1 MFSTECTECSVGEGP
16 SFSVPDI
23 RSLYTQGPSAR
34 RGSSCIVLL
43 PSSGSGFSW
52 FVFVGEGF
60 KRLSTLFWGSR
71 EGNSQIFE
79 VFWKFFKDFLTPAKR
94 SD

>member
-1 MFSTECTECSVGEGP
+1 MFSTEYSAGECP
-16 SFSVPDI
+16 SFSIPYI
-23 RSLYTQGPSAR
+23 RSLYIQSPSVR

-43 PSSGSGFSW
+43 PSGSGVSW

-60 KRLSTLFWGSR
+60 GRLSTLFWGSR

-79 VFWKFFKDFLTPAKR
+79 VFWKFFEDFLAPIKR
-94 SD
+94 TD

>member
-1 MFSTECTECSVGEGP
+1 MPLLFC
-16 SFSVPDI
+16 
-23 RSLYTQGPSAR
+23 SLYTQSPSVR

-43 PSSGSGFSW
+43 PSGSGVSW

-60 KRLSTLFWGSR
+60 GRLSTLFWGSS

-79 VFWKFFKDFLTPAKR
+79 VFWKFFKDFSIPTKR
-94 SD
+94 TD

>member
-1 MFSTECTECSVGEGP
+1 MPLLFY
-16 SFSVPDI
+16 
-23 RSLYTQGPSAR
+23 SLYTQSPSVR
-34 RGSSCIVLL
+34 RGVSCIVLL
-43 PSSGSGFSW
+43 PSGSGVSW

-60 KRLSTLFWGSR
+60 GRLSTLFWGSS

-79 VFWKFFKDFLTPAKR
+79 VFWKFFKDFSAPIKH